1 MCILSN
7 RYFDNSE
14 KRCMP
19 FYFGGCE
26 GNDNRFDTEEDCQK
40 SCPSKFLQADVCK
53 LPKEPGPCSDYL
65 KRYGNIQKK
74 KKIFEPYNDFL
85 YFLKL
90 FFSDIILILLM
101 VHAKCFTMEAVK
113 EIRIALKL

>member
-1 MCILSN
+1 MSTLYIYSNMYILSN

-65 KRYGNIQKK
+65 KRYKTIKRK
-74 KKIFEPYNDFL
+74 SK
-85 YFLKL
+85 
-90 FFSDIILILLM
+90 FFP
-101 VHAKCFTMEAVK
+101 TY
-113 EIRIALKL
+113 